1 MAPLRPSL
9 KPPFCGSG
17 TCKDGME
24 WPLVACL
31 LIEEENQGLVL
42 CNRVGL
48 KNLLHSIYT
57 SPPPSAEAIK
67 PNCRLFHQRSLAS
80 SAGTRTVLHP
90 RNPHQNQAG
99 TSLSTKIVHAFAPK
113 DLFITIILQFQLES
127 DQDLSEALVLGSSTQ
142 ILDDFNRSVSHV
154 ILDC

>member
-17 TCKDGME
+17 TCKDGHGMAASCVCIQVNIGAGGMQKNNNT
-24 WPLVACL
+24 PGLSL

-57 SPPPSAEAIK
+57 SPPPSTEAIK

-80 SAGTRTVLHP
+80 SAGTRTV
-90 RNPHQNQAG
+90 
-99 TSLSTKIVHAFAPK
+99 V
-113 DLFITIILQFQLES
+113 
-127 DQDLSEALVLGSSTQ
+127 
-142 ILDDFNRSVSHV
+142 
-154 ILDC
+154 

>member
-1 MAPLRPSL
+1 MAAS
-9 KPPFCGSG
+9 CVCIQVNIGAG
-17 TCKDGME
+17 GMQKNNNT
-24 WPLVACL
+24 PGLSL

-80 SAGTRTVLHP
+80 SAASFSAAVLRYLTISIEVSRMSSWIARVIIPIRTGPLL
-90 RNPHQNQAG
+90 R
-99 TSLSTKIVHAFAPK
+99 T
-113 DLFITIILQFQLES
+113 
-127 DQDLSEALVLGSSTQ
+127 
-142 ILDDFNRSVSHV
+142 
-154 ILDC
+154 

>member
-80 SAGTRTVLHP
+80 SAGTPSFSAAVLRYLTISIEVSRMSSWIARVIIPIRTGPLL
-90 RNPHQNQAG
+90 R
-99 TSLSTKIVHAFAPK
+99 T
-113 DLFITIILQFQLES
+113 
-127 DQDLSEALVLGSSTQ
+127 
-142 ILDDFNRSVSHV
+142 
-154 ILDC
+154 

>member
-17 TCKDGME
+17 TCKDGHGM
-24 WPLVACL
+24 AASCL

-57 SPPPSAEAIK
+57 SPPPSTEAIK

-80 SAGTRTVLHP
+80 SAGTLLRYLTISIEVSRMSSWIARVIIPIRTGPLL
-90 RNPHQNQAG
+90 R
-99 TSLSTKIVHAFAPK
+99 T
-113 DLFITIILQFQLES
+113 
-127 DQDLSEALVLGSSTQ
+127 
-142 ILDDFNRSVSHV
+142 
-154 ILDC
+154 